1 MNVENFEKIYLAAI
15 KLYQSDKSLTNIKI
29 NLIFADPIHE
39 IKTGIINVD
48 FREKNRII
56 NKINPLEKNP
66 FYKSIKKIK

>member
-1 MNVENFEKIYLAAI
+1 MNQHHFEKIYSAAI

-39 IKTGIINVD
+39 VKTGILNID
-48 FREKNRII
+48 FRNPNRII
-56 NKINPLEKNP
+56 KKTDPLEKNP